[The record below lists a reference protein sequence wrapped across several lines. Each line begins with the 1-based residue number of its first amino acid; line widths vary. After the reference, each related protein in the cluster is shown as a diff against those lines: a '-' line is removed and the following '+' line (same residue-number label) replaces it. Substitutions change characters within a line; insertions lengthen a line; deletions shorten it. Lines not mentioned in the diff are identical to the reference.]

1 MAGDVGEGMNHKTG
15 IIETDEQTFVL
26 DDDGHLADPNTWTR
40 AFAEQLASND
50 GRVLSEDQWWLIEW
64 VRDYWRS
71 YGNAP
76 LMRSVVVAYRA
87 YKQDPSLGSASI
99 YDLFTDNPVREACRL
114 GGVPKPDWCI

>member
-1 MAGDVGEGMNHKTG
+1 MNNKTG
-15 IIETDEQTFVL
+15 SIETDDQTFVL
-26 DDDGHLADPNTWTR
+26 DDDGHLADSNAWTR

-87 YKQDPSLGSASI
+87 HRQDPELGSAAI
-99 YDLFTDNPVREACRL
+99 YALFADNPVREACRL